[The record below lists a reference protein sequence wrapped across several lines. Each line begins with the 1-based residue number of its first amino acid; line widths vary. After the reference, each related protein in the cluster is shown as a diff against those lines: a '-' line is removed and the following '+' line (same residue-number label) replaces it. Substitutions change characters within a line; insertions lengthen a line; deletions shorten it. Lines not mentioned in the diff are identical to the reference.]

1 MTARESSVELPR
13 LLRRQLLTRRRLPL
27 DRKVRLRPFSANW
40 FLTHPDDV
48 RHVLVT
54 GAGKY
59 QRTPLLTSPAGRRRA
74 GHGLL
79 TSAGDEHMRQRRL
92 LQPLFH
98 RRAVDRFAAVID
110 ERTERWIHATRP
122 GSEVD
127 LGREMEELT
136 KRVILSV
143 IFGPDLTPDGEER
156 LARAIRQRRRYTEYV
171 YHGRLPKRDR
181 LPTRYLRANRRA
193 VAAIDEEVYRILSIR
208 RARLAESGTR
218 DESDLLDGLLGA
230 RYSDGSPMTDTQVRD
245 EILTLTSTGYETLGD
260 ALTWTWYRLG
270 VHPEHESRLIDEIGE
285 SRDQDIAPGAAG
297 HAERLMS
304 EVMRLHPPT
313 WIFARVPIAEDEL
326 PFGGRVRPGDN
337 LLLCQYVLHRHPA
350 AFPEPD
356 RFDPDRFAESRPSRS
371 AYLPFGD
378 GAHKCIGE
386 HLARL
391 EGTRVLV
398 RVASR
403 LRFRLSAPEKVEPFG
418 GTTLRPWRGLPA
430 RVEAR

>member
-1 MTARESSVELPR
+1 VTARENTVELPR
-13 LLRRQLLTRRRLPL
+13 LLSRQLLTRRRLAL
-27 DRKVRLRPFSANW
+27 DRKVRLRPFSPSW

-48 RHVLVT
+48 GHVLVT

-59 QRTPLLTSPAGRRRA
+59 QRTPLLTGPAGRKRA

-79 TSAGDEHMRQRRL
+79 TSAGEEHMRQRRL

-98 RRAVDRFAAVID
+98 RRAVERFAAVID
-110 ERTERWIHATRP
+110 DRTERWIHATRP
-122 GSEVD
+122 GSEID
-127 LGREMEELT
+127 LGQEMEELT

-143 IFGPDLTPDGEER
+143 IFGPDLTADAEER
-156 LARAIRQRRRYTEYV
+156 LARAIRQRRKYTEYV
-171 YHGRLPKRDR
+171 YHGKLPRRDR
-181 LPTRYLRANRRA
+181 LPTRLLRANRRA
-193 VAAIDEEVYRILSIR
+193 VTAIDEEVYRILAIR
-208 RARLAESGTR
+208 RARLAESGTP
-218 DESDLLDGLLGA
+218 DESDLLDGLLSA
-230 RYSDGSPMTDTQVRD
+230 RYPDGAPMTDVQVRD
-245 EILTLTSTGYETLGD
+245 EILTLSSTGYETLGE

-270 VHPEHESRLIDEIGE
+270 VHPEHEARLHEVIGE
-285 SRDQDIAPGAAG
+285 DPGSGLGPDASG
-297 HAERLMS
+297 HVERLLS

-350 AFPEPD
+350 AFPDPD
-356 RFDPDRFAESRPSRS
+356 RFDPERFADARPSRW

-391 EGTRVLV
+391 EGIRVLV

-403 LRFRLSAPEKVEPFG
+403 LRFRLSAPERVEPYG